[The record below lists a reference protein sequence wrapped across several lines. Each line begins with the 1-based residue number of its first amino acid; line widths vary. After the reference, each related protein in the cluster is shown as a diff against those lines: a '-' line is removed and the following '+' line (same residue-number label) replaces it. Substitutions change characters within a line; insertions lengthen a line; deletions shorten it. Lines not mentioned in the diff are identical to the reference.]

1 MNTALNTAAP
11 DLIVSSLD
19 YDRLD
24 ALIAALPPEQQM
36 AGQALAAELER
47 ARVVEPADLPTDRV
61 SMRSTVC
68 FESTHEHHPS
78 RLTLVYPRELGTAA
92 DQISVLAPV
101 GTALLGLKV
110 GDSIEWRLPG
120 GESTRVRIL
129 GIDYQPEREG
139 KLHL

>member
-1 MNTALNTAAP
+1 MTTTAP
-11 DLIVSSLD
+11 DLVVSSLD

-24 ALIAALPPEQQM
+24 ALIAALPLDQRA
-36 AGQALAAELER
+36 AGEALAAELAR
-47 ARVVEPADLPTDRV
+47 ARVVEPAELPADCV

-78 RLTLVYPRELGTAA
+78 RLTLVYPHEVGTHA

-110 GDSIEWRLPG
+110 GDSIDWTLPG
-120 GESTRVRIL
+120 GEVTRVRIL
-129 GIDYQPEREG
+129 GLDYQPEREG
-139 KLHL
+139 QLHR

>member
-1 MNTALNTAAP
+1 MNITAETLAP
-11 DLIVSSLD
+11 ELVVSSLD
-19 YDRLD
+19 FDRLD
-24 ALIAALPPEQQM
+24 ALIAALPLEQQA
-36 AGQALAAELER
+36 AGQILATELAR
-47 ARVVEPADLPTDRV
+47 ARVVEPAELPADRV

-78 RLTLVYPRELGTAA
+78 RLTLVYPQELGSAP

-139 KLHL
+139 DLHR

>member
-1 MNTALNTAAP
+1 MSTRPELV
-11 DLIVSSLD
+11 VSSLD

-24 ALIAALPPEQQM
+24 AMIAALPQAQAA
-36 AGQALAAELER
+36 AGAALAAELAR
-47 ARVVEPADLPTDRV
+47 ARVVEPSELPPDRV

-78 RLTLVYPRELGTAA
+78 RLTLVYPHELGSHA

-110 GDSIEWRLPG
+110 GDSIDWPLPG
-120 GESTRVRIL
+120 GELTRLCIL

-139 KLHL
+139 QLHR

>member
-1 MNTALNTAAP
+1 MNITAESVAP
-11 DLIVSSLD
+11 ELVVSSLD
-19 YDRLD
+19 FDRLD
-24 ALIAALPPEQQM
+24 ALIAALPLEQQA
-36 AGQALAAELER
+36 AGQALATELAR
-47 ARVVEPADLPTDRV
+47 ARVVEPAELPADRV

-78 RLTLVYPRELGTAA
+78 RLTLVYPQELGSAA

-139 KLHL
+139 DLHR

>member
-1 MNTALNTAAP
+1 MNTAPQAAAP
-11 DLIVSSLD
+11 ELIVSSLD

-24 ALIAALPPEQQM
+24 ALIAALPQEQQM
-36 AGQALAAELER
+36 AGQALATELER
-47 ARVVEPADLPTDRV
+47 ARVVEPADLPADRV

-68 FESTHEHHPS
+68 FESTHEHHPA

-129 GIDYQPEREG
+129 SIDYQPEREG